1 MRAKIYPVVSRELKI
16 KTCVYCNAN
25 YTITDRNGRAY
36 YDLDHWKP
44 KSYYPYLCTSFFNL
58 QPSCPSCNRSKSDND
73 DKKFFQLWND
83 GSRKDLAVYKFH
95 INSLSKLDYL
105 INRDRTKLKI
115 EIWNNKSKDK
125 SVVNDTEEKLHLSDR
140 YKEHLD
146 VVEEI
151 LWKKQIYNKSFLQQ
165 LKKSK
170 VLVHQTNVNRFII
183 GTYAE
188 PINVHL
194 RPLTKMVQD
203 IAKEEGLI

>member
-1 MRAKIYPVVSRELKI
+1 M
-16 KTCVYCNAN
+16 
-25 YTITDRNGRAY
+25 
-36 YDLDHWKP
+36 
-44 KSYYPYLCTSFFNL
+44 
-58 QPSCPSCNRSKSDND
+58 
-73 DKKFFQLWND
+73 
-83 GSRKDLAVYKFH
+83 AVYKFH

-188 PINVHL
+188 PINIHL